1 MWRQRE
7 QCEEALAALE
17 VAPGCLG
24 GVEGAEARA
33 GAARAALKAV
43 YDQVTSNQVRAKEK
57 VLEMIKE
64 FLPNDFRGQLLLSQ
78 KQRGEDRRAAEVEA
92 LEKAGGS
99 IADKYALLWR
109 QQQDRRKML
118 ASLGSSSG
126 AFKTLLS
133 YIAGVPQALLDFVTT
148 INDDNG
154 PLSVQRRLY
163 GPALYQLTIFATRL
177 RVFVCAMQDVACRG
191 GGAAPSEE
199 DLALLESASVLY
211 QAEMGKFLAFFR
223 EVFEK
228 SPFMVTAEEAR
239 AVTGE
244 KSGGG
249 GDEPERVE
257 IGRAAEHAIQ
267 LEVEGGTAVGW
278 DWREENERDCIFRV
292 EFTAKGAP
300 AQRLMPD
307 ITAGSHEGQFPA
319 PGAGVYTLTWTNPDL
334 VWASRSL
341 LISTLNLPGGADADD
356 AGEA

>member
-148 INDDNG
+148 IN
-154 PLSVQRRLY
+154 
-163 GPALYQLTIFATRL
+163 LTR
-177 RVFVCAMQDVACRG
+177 
-191 GGAAPSEE
+191 
-199 DLALLESASVLY
+199 
-211 QAEMGKFLAFFR
+211 
-223 EVFEK
+223 
-228 SPFMVTAEEAR
+228 PFY
-239 AVTGE
+239 
-244 KSGGG
+244 S
-249 GDEPERVE
+249 
-257 IGRAAEHAIQ
+257 
-267 LEVEGGTAVGW
+267 
-278 DWREENERDCIFRV
+278 
-292 EFTAKGAP
+292 
-300 AQRLMPD
+300 
-307 ITAGSHEGQFPA
+307 S
-319 PGAGVYTLTWTNPDL
+319 
-334 VWASRSL
+334 
-341 LISTLNLPGGADADD
+341 
-356 AGEA
+356 